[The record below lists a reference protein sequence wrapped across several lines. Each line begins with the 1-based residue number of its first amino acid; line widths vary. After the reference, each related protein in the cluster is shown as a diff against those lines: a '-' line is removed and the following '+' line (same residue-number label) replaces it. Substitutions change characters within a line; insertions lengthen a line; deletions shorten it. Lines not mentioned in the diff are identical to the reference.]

1 MKRIVL
7 AAIIAALPSATVYG
21 QAPQGDK
28 PAVVPPAPAMKEEAK
43 PAAPQKEVAAPQK
56 EVAAPQKEVAAPQK
70 EMAAPQK
77 EITVVQ
83 GPGQSAVKEDARHC
97 LEHGDN
103 TDIIKCAEP
112 YLPAKRK

>member
-7 AAIIAALPSATVYG
+7 AAIIAALPSASAYS
-21 QAPQGDK
+21 QAPADK
-28 PAVVPPAPAMKEEAK
+28 PAAAPAPAAREEAK
-43 PAAPQKEVAAPQK
+43 PAAAAAP
-56 EVAAPQKEVAAPQK
+56 APAP
-70 EMAAPQK
+70 ASQK

-112 YLPAKRK
+112 YLPLKMKK